1 MATFPIEVMTPEG
14 PAFKGEVE
22 MISTRTAIGSLGIKA
37 NHQPIMTMLEVSE
50 LRLHMEDGEIQ
61 RYAQAEGYL
70 QMSGDNEALLLVEE
84 AIPADQ
90 LDIDDLR
97 AKLGE
102 AEARLESAD
111 AESAAEER
119 AKKDVARYTLYLAI
133 AEA

>member
-14 PAFKGEVE
+14 AAFKGEVE

-37 NHQPIMTMLEVSE
+37 NHQPIMTMLEHSE
-50 LRLHMEDGEIQ
+50 LRLHMEGGEVE
-61 RYAQAEGYL
+61 RYAQGEGYL
-70 QMSGDNEALLLVEE
+70 QMSDNEALLLVEE
-84 AIPADQ
+84 AIPATE
-90 LDIDDLR
+90 LDVDDLR

-102 AEARLESAD
+102 AESRLEGAE

-133 AEA
+133 AES

>member
-37 NHQPIMTMLEVSE
+37 NHQPIMTMLEVAE
-50 LRLHMEDGEIQ
+50 LRLHMEDGEVQ

-70 QMSGDNEALLLVEE
+70 QMTENEALLLVEE

-90 LDIDDLR
+90 LNVDDLR
-97 AKLGE
+97 TKLGE
-102 AEARLESAD
+102 AEARLEK
-111 AESAAEER
+111 AETASAAEQR
-119 AKKDVARYTLYLAI
+119 AKNDVARYTLYLAI

>member
-50 LRLHMEDGEIQ
+50 LRLHMEDGEVQ

-70 QMSGDNEALLLVEE
+70 QMTENEALLLVEE

-90 LDIDDLR
+90 LNIDDLR

-102 AEARLESAD
+102 AESRLEK
-111 AESAAEER
+111 AETASAAEER